1 MAGQS
6 AGDLLPLQAEHVLY
20 VERTKHNEEY
30 SYMALSMQVNSR
42 YS

>member
-6 AGDLLPLQAEHVLY
+6 AGDFLALQAEHVLY
-20 VERTKHNEEY
+20 VERTKHSEQY
-30 SYMALSMQVNSR
+30 SYIASYAQVNSR